1 MDATALEDT
10 ASGGGTDGSSISTM
24 RLYGAVI
31 ALVSGTY
38 SIYLSTTG
46 IEMTTGAWLMA
57 VLGGIVVVHGIVLV
71 TPAIRT
77 LGAYSGPLMLLYSLL
92 MLLNQLRLATTAT
105 GMDVGMG
112 SGMNDGM
119 TTGTRPGMD
128 AGMADMVGVDPGMIA
143 IAGLML
149 ASGIIMTSRSAMM
162 RE

>member
-1 MDATALEDT
+1 
-10 ASGGGTDGSSISTM
+10 M

-71 TPAIRT
+71 TPAIRI

-92 MLLNQLRLATTAT
+92 MLLNQLRLATIAT
-105 GMDVGMG
+105 GMNAEMG

-119 TTGTRPGMD
+119 TAGTSPGM
-128 AGMADMVGVDPGMIA
+128 AGTAGADPGMIA
-143 IAGLML
+143 IAALML

>member
-1 MDATALEDT
+1 MDATTSEDT
-10 ASGGGTDGSSISTM
+10 ASGSVTDGSSISTM

-57 VLGGIVVVHGIVLV
+57 VLGGIVIVHGIVLV
-71 TPAIRT
+71 TPAIRI

-105 GMDVGMG
+105 GMDAGMG
-112 SGMNDGM
+112 SGMNDRM
-119 TTGTRPGMD
+119 TAGTSPEM
-128 AGMADMVGVDPGMIA
+128 AGMVGADAGMIA
-143 IAGLML
+143 IGALML
-149 ASGIIMTSRSAMM
+149 ASGIIMTSRSTMM

>member
-1 MDATALEDT
+1 MDATTSEDT
-10 ASGGGTDGSSISTM
+10 ASGNATDGSSISTM

-46 IEMTTGAWLMA
+46 LEMTTGAWLMA

-71 TPAIRT
+71 TPAIRI

-105 GMDVGMG
+105 GMDAGMG

-119 TTGTRPGMD
+119 TAGTSPGM
-128 AGMADMVGVDPGMIA
+128 AGMAGADPGMIA
-143 IAGLML
+143 IAALML